1 VDFLP
6 VLLRELV
13 NVYVVLL
20 LGDVLDASKHE
31 DVNIENKHGVAS
43 SW

>member
-20 LGDVLDASKHE
+20 LGDVLDASEHE
-31 DVNIENKHGVAS
+31 DVNTKNKHGVAS
-43 SW
+43 PW